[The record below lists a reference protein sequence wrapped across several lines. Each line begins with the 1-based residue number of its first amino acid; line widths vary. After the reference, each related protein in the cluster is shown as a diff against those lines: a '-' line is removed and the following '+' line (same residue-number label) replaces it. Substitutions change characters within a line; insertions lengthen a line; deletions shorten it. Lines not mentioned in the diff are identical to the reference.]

1 MIRKLVAILILVPL
15 AALIVVFA
23 VANRAPV
30 TVSLDPFVSQPPM
43 FAVSAPLFVVALAAL
58 IVGVI
63 IGGISSWLRQSKWR
77 RRARRHAAELKT
89 LRVQAEAMRRQ
100 LEAGAVAQSR
110 ASVTSIAY
118 RHPSAA

>member
-1 MIRKLVAILILVPL
+1 MIRKFVAILILVPL

-30 TVSLDPFVSQPPM
+30 TVSLDPFMSQPPM
-43 FAVSAPLFVVALAAL
+43 FAVSAPLFVIALVAL

-63 IGGISSWLRQSKWR
+63 IGGASSWLRQAKWR
-77 RRARRHAAELKT
+77 RRARRQAAEIRL
-89 LRVQAEAMRRQ
+89 LRQQTEAMRRQ
-100 LEAGAVAQSR
+100 LEAGAVAQA
-110 ASVTSIAY
+110 ASISAITY